1 MATKTPEISNIS
13 RFRVQFPIEKSN
25 GSYEAILGPD
35 MVEPDN
41 SMSIPEIIA
50 KYTRGQGL
58 QVLQHPW
65 VSGSAPEDGY
75 SVNDAD
81 EEAFLEDSIYQ
92 NPASETSDPAPQ
104 DPVPEEPEIGPD
116 KS

>member
-1 MATKTPEISNIS
+1 MAIKTSQISTIS
-13 RFRVQFPIEKSN
+13 RFRVQFPLEKSN

-58 QVLQHPW
+58 QVQQYPW
-65 VSGSAPEDGY
+65 TSGSASEDDY
-75 SVNDAD
+75 DLQDSD
-81 EEAFLEDSIYQ
+81 EEQFLKDPIYQ
-92 NPASETSDPAPQ
+92 VS
-104 DPVPEEPEIGPD
+104 VEPEKEPEKESEKEPEKEPE